1 MLLKFIAKS
10 IWFTYVLIAVYI
22 FMLIILNTLLYNK
35 MNIEQVNRESI
46 NKWLSINFSVNLV
59 AMTIALSLA
68 AYFDN
73 SLPDWILKIIHKTIT
88 TIVIQISNSIIL
100 YLLYYFDYLKFDL
113 NINSKN
119 NHVFNST

>member
-46 NKWLSINFSVNLV
+46 NKWILINFSVNLV
-59 AMTIALSLA
+59 AMTIALFLA
-68 AYFDN
+68 GYFDN
-73 SLPDWILKIIHKTIT
+73 SLPDWLLKIIHKTIT
-88 TIVIQISNSIIL
+88 TIIIQISNSIITL
-100 YLLYYFDYLKFDL
+100 FTLLFWLFKIWLKYKF
-113 NINSKN
+113 KE
-119 NHVFNST
+119 